1 MKQDG
6 KFILMN
12 REELREYINRLSD
25 NKKFTTIHQH
35 HTVSPS
41 YKDVNN
47 NHFALMR
54 GMENYHVKA
63 LNMSEIAQHFST
75 FPDGSICVGRPLTK
89 DGGGFY
95 GNQNKN
101 SITIENVGDFDINV
115 MTEEQ
120 NQSIILLNALLCKKF
135 DIVPSTETLIYHCWV
150 KNKSCPGKTFFGG
163 NTKQAAEQNFIP
175 LIKAAIKDPMTF
187 EQALEI
193 VVKKIDSSYSY
204 WLKRKDIDLAFQA
217 LIIKIAKTYMG
228 GK

>member
-6 KFILMN
+6 KSILMK
-12 REELREYINRLSD
+12 REELRVYINRLTAK
-25 NKKFTTIHQH
+25 KKFNTIQQH

-54 GMENYHVKA
+54 GMENYHIKA

-95 GNQNKN
+95 GSQNKS
-101 SITIENVGDFDINV
+101 SITIENVGDFDIDV

-120 NQSIILLNALLCKKF
+120 NQSIILLNVLLCIKF
-135 DIVPSTETLIYHCWV
+135 NIVPSTETLIYHCWV

-175 LIKAAIKDPMTF
+175 LIKAALKAPLSF

-193 VVKKIDSSYSY
+193 VAEKANTAYQY
-204 WLKRKDIDLAFQA
+204 WLKRKDIDPAFSA
-217 LIIKIAKTYMG
+217 LIIKVASALG